1 MCRLSGGY
9 ESNRK
14 AERAA
19 GVKKY
24 CMSEGGNSRLRKRTF
39 ESTSAGGGFH
49 EELYIVFKDKIL
61 KYRIGNQSEKD
72 YVCSECRKMGILDTQ
87 MNWSE

>member
-24 CMSEGGNSRLRKRTF
+24 CM
-39 ESTSAGGGFH
+39 AGGGFH

-61 KYRIGNQSEKD
+61 KYRIGNQAEKD